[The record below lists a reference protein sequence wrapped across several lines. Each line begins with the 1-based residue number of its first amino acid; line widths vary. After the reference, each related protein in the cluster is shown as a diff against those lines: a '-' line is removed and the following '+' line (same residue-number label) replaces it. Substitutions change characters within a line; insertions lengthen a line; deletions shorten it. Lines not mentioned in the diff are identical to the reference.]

1 MKSTKGTCGYNRV
14 FSPIGAFSMDLE
26 DILHNVFQEEASGDF
41 SPRGNIGE
49 SETGYVIQLELPG
62 LTIDQISLEV
72 QENRLEISGDK
83 TIEQNDAIR
92 WSRAERKSGSFKRT
106 IEFSKP
112 VDLETVE
119 ARFENGVLNIS
130 VPKSAKA
137 LPRKIEISGSN
148 A

>member
-14 FSPIGAFSMDLE
+14 FSPIGSFSMDLE

-83 TIEQNDAIR
+83 TIEQVDAIR

-112 VDLETVE
+112 VDLENVE